1 MRRNLPLVG
10 ALALLGGAVWTS
22 ISHAGAMSEDIQADE
37 YSYASPRQ
45 FRTTH
50 FELSLEVDFGS
61 QQLTGGVALELQ
73 RLDAGATQLVLDTK
87 DLQILDVTELT
98 TNIIGATGKQEPIW
112 INRPFH
118 LGKADPILGRPLIV
132 DLPASTQQKLVL
144 RIDYETS
151 PQARGLHWSVPT
163 AGNPRQSPF
172 LYTLSAP
179 INARSWIP
187 LQDTPRV
194 RATYSAHIHAPD
206 NLVAL
211 MSARADNR
219 IKHRNEHWFVMDR
232 AVPAEAIAL
241 IVGDL
246 RFKATGPKTGLYVE
260 KSAKAA
266 AAKAFGDTEAM
277 LRAGEKLLG
286 TYPWERFDIA
296 LMPMSFP
303 VSDANYPDLATISQT
318 LVGPDRSEQAPLA
331 YALASSWS
339 GCLLAP
345 TEWRDRWL
353 GEAIAAYMAQRMLA
367 AMYGGAREQEAGGLS
382 DDGILAAD
390 LQGRAYDDIF
400 SQTPRR
406 KGRLMFTWLGEK
418 FGATRVDA
426 LLRTFLD
433 RYAGQSVSTAQF
445 ISFMR
450 ENLPE
455 AELSDWLYEPG
466 VPAGGVPV
474 APSVQADVK
483 ATTDD
488 DIKALQLKVQQWS
501 SAHWVMILNAVPDSI
516 SGARLAEL
524 DRVFKF
530 STESSAEVAAA
541 WFALAL
547 RAGYRAAL
555 WPLQNY
561 LLATGRLALIE
572 PLYEQLMQ
580 TEEGAAVARR
590 VYALA
595 RHVYHPFVARRLDEI
610 IKP

>member
-1 MRRNLPLVG
+1 MRRILPVAG
-10 ALALLGGAVWTS
+10 ALAVLGGAGWTS
-22 ISHAGAMSEDIQADE
+22 FGHAGALSEDVQADE
-37 YSYASPRQ
+37 YSYSNTRQ

-50 FELSLEVDFGS
+50 FELSLQVDFDS

-73 RLDAGATQLVLDTK
+73 RLEPGATQLVLDTK
-87 DLQILDVTELT
+87 DLDILDVTELT
-98 TNIIGATGKQEPIW
+98 SDIYGATRKPEPIW
-112 INRPFH
+112 ISRPFH

-144 RIDYETS
+144 RIDYETT

-206 NLVAL
+206 NLVTL
-211 MSARADNR
+211 MSAKADNR
-219 IKHRNEHWFVMDR
+219 IKHPNEHWFVMDR
-232 AVPAEAIAL
+232 AVPAQAMAL
-241 IVGDL
+241 IVADL
-246 RFKATGPKTGLYVE
+246 RFKALGPRSGVYAE
-260 KSAKAA
+260 KSANGP
-266 AAKAFGDTEAM
+266 AAKDFADVEAM

-286 TYPWERFDIA
+286 AYPWERFDIA
-296 LMPMSFP
+296 LMPMNFP
-303 VSDANYPDLATISQT
+303 VSDVGYPNLATIAPT
-318 LVGPDRSEQAPLA
+318 LISPGRSELAPLA
-331 YALASSWS
+331 YALAYSWS
-339 GCLLAP
+339 GTLLAP
-345 TEWRDRWL
+345 SEWRDRWL
-353 GEAIAAYMAQRMLA
+353 GEAIAAYLAQRMVA
-367 AMYGGAREQEAGGLS
+367 AMYGEGRDGEASGLS
-382 DDGILAAD
+382 DEGVLAAD

-406 KGRLMFTWLGEK
+406 KGKLFFSWLGEK
-418 FGATRVDA
+418 FGTTRIDA

-445 ISFMR
+445 VSFVHD
-450 ENLPE
+450 NLPQ
-455 AELSDWLYEPG
+455 AELSDWLFETG
-466 VPAGGVPV
+466 VPAGATPV

-488 DIKALQLKVQQWS
+488 DIKAVQLKARQWTP
-501 SAHWVMILNAVPDSI
+501 AHWVMILNAVPASI
-516 SGARLAEL
+516 SAARLAEL
-524 DRVFKF
+524 DRVFKL
-530 STESSAEVAAA
+530 STSPSAEVAAG

-547 RAGYRAAL
+547 RAGYPAAL
-555 WPLQNY
+555 WPLQNF
-561 LLATGRLALIE
+561 LLATGQLALIE

-595 RHVYHPFVARRLDEI
+595 RHVYHPFVSRRLDEI